1 MEIFS
6 SEKCMGERYG
16 GGEGVGGA
24 GGRDMEGGGGRTGG
38 GGRRRGEDHSI
49 IMYVR
54 IETNTIFNLG
64 KT

>member
-24 GGRDMEGGGGRTGG
+24 GVEIGRGEGGEQGVGGEGGGRT
-38 GGRRRGEDHSI
+38 I
-49 IMYVR
+49 PFMYVR